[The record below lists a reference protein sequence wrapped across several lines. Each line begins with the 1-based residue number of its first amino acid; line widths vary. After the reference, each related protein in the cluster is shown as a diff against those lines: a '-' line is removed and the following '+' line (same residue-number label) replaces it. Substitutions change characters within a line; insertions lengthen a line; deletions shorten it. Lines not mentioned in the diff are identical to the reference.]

1 MLNGVRGN
9 MAVVVNM
16 RNNKHY
22 VHRILTPDGS
32 EFVFDVKRKD
42 TEPTS
47 GEPSSSDKRAP
58 IGSASKK
65 SIAQETDSVNTKN
78 SLSEKHSDEACL
90 AAVERDDMETAQ
102 RMVAEP
108 TDREILAMALEGAVQ
123 SEEYARERR
132 GRRSLRFLSY
142 FNISKSVA
150 SSMTVTPS
158 SLALV
163 SLEPAASPATT

>member
-1 MLNGVRGN
+1 MNGVRGN

-65 SIAQETDSVNTKN
+65 SIAQETDSVN
-78 SLSEKHSDEACL
+78 
-90 AAVERDDMETAQ
+90 
-102 RMVAEP
+102 
-108 TDREILAMALEGAVQ
+108 
-123 SEEYARERR
+123 
-132 GRRSLRFLSY
+132 
-142 FNISKSVA
+142 SKS
-150 SSMTVTPS
+150 
-158 SLALV
+158 LV
-163 SLEPAASPATT
+163 FKNPIYNLLLQAKIPDKKRMQNEKCKGECPKGLLPMPQVLHPI